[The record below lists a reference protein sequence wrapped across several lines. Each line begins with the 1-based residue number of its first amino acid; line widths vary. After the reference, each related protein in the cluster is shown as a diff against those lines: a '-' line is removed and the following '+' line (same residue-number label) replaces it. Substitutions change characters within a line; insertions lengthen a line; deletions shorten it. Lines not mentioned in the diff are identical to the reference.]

1 MRPWRRMEQS
11 GQMTKVA
18 TVVGVGLGVLALG
31 SGGAFAQSGTDGE
44 PSSIRANVEYLASD
58 ELEGRFTGSEGI
70 RKAADHI
77 IAELEAIGAG
87 PLPGVG
93 DYRLPFE
100 YTGSARDGGS
110 TLRLETADGGSRD
123 FADSVRGLSFSE
135 STTATG
141 PLVFAGYGLVIPE
154 TDGFSYDSYA
164 TLDVAD
170 RIVLVLRYFPED
182 SEGDLRA
189 LFSRYSDLR
198 FKAAALRQRGARGM
212 VVVTGPR
219 SPGAGRLVRMTADAA
234 VADSGIAAV
243 SVTGEV
249 AEALFERVPERTV
262 EEAQAELDSG
272 NPHVAG
278 FEIPVE
284 VTVDARVS
292 RERRTGYNVVGYLP
306 PMTEPH
312 DKPYVALG
320 AHYDHLGRGETGSL
334 AGLSAPPPPP
344 RPGTVQDAG
353 DERTP
358 IAQSAASGSS
368 AEAGDDSDIHNG
380 ADDNASG
387 VAAVLAA
394 GAELAG
400 RDRARGVVLA
410 FWSGEEIG
418 LLGSQEFVGDGPVPM
433 EEVAA
438 YVNFDMVGRM
448 RNNTLT
454 VQGVGSSSVWPGLVD
469 EANGRFGFA
478 LQRVNDPYLPTDSI
492 RFIEADVP
500 SLALFTGSHP
510 EYHRPSDD
518 VETINFPGLERI
530 AGYGAEVAARL
541 IAEPSPPDFVAVER
555 TAQPGRAMTRIT
567 TGTIPDYGAEIEGLR
582 LSGVMAGGPAERAG
596 LQGGDVI
603 VEMAGVAVGNIY
615 DYMGALDLLKA
626 DEPAAV
632 VYIRDGERR
641 ETALVPVARD

>member
-1 MRPWRRMEQS
+1 
-11 GQMTKVA
+11 MTKVT
-18 TVVGVGLGVLALG
+18 TVFAVGLAVLALG
-31 SGGAFAQSGTDGE
+31 SGGAYAQSGSGE
-44 PSSIRANVEYLASD
+44 PSSIRANVEFLASD
-58 ELEGRFTGSEGI
+58 ALEGRFTGSEGI

-87 PLPGVG
+87 PLPGGG
-93 DYRLPFE
+93 DFRLPFE

-110 TLRLETADGGSRD
+110 NLRLETADGLRRD

-135 STTATG
+135 STTASG

-170 RIVLVLRYFPED
+170 KIVLVLRYFPED

-189 LFSRYSDLR
+189 LFSRYSELR

-219 SPGAGRLVRMTADAA
+219 SPGAGRLVRMSADAA

-249 AEALFERVPERTV
+249 AEALFERVPDRTLA
-262 EEAQAELDSG
+262 EAQEGLDDG

-278 FEIPVE
+278 FEVPVE
-284 VTVDARVS
+284 VTIDARVS

-306 PMTEPH
+306 PTDAETP
-312 DKPYVALG
+312 DKPYVVLG

-334 AGLSAPPPPP
+334 AGRSAPPPPP
-344 RPGTVQDAG
+344 PPGIQG
-353 DERTP
+353 
-358 IAQSAASGSS
+358 AAAVVGGAR
-368 AEAGDDSDIHNG
+368 AEAGDNGDVHNG

-394 GAELAG
+394 GAELAA
-400 RDRARGVVLA
+400 RERARGVVLG

-418 LLGSQEFVGDGPVPM
+418 LLGSQEFVNDGPVPM
-433 EEVAA
+433 DEVAA

-448 RNNTLT
+448 RDNALT
-454 VQGVGSSSVWPGLVD
+454 AQGLGSSSVWPGLVD
-469 EANGRFGFA
+469 EVNGGFGFD
-478 LQRVNDPYLPTDSI
+478 LQRVSDPYLPTDSI
-492 RFIEADVP
+492 RFIEAEVP

-518 VETINFPGLERI
+518 VDTINFPDLERV

-541 IAEPSPPDFVAVER
+541 MAEPSPPDFVAVER

-582 LSGVMAGGPAERAG
+582 LSGVMAGGPAQRAG

-615 DYMGALDLLKA
+615 DYMGALDRLRA
-626 DEPAAV
+626 DQPAAV
-632 VYIRDGERR
+632 VFMRDGERR
-641 ETALVPVARD
+641 ETQLVPVARD

>member
-1 MRPWRRMEQS
+1 MIR
-11 GQMTKVA
+11 VA
-18 TVVGVGLGVLALG
+18 TVVAVSLAVLFLG
-31 SGGAFAQSGTDGE
+31 SVGAFAQSGTDGE

-58 ELEGRFTGSEGI
+58 ALEGRFTGSEGI

-141 PLVFAGYGLVIPE
+141 PLVFAGYGLVIPD

-170 RIVLVLRYFPED
+170 KVVLVLRYFPED

-249 AEALFERVPERTV
+249 AEALFDRVPDRTL
-262 EEAQAELDSG
+262 EEAQAELDDG

-306 PMTEPH
+306 PTVAEPH

-334 AGLSAPPPPP
+334 AGLSAPPPPSP
-344 RPGTVQDAG
+344 PPGVEPPPAAEVEAG
-353 DERTP
+353 SR
-358 IAQSAASGSS
+358 
-368 AEAGDDSDIHNG
+368 AEAGDNSDIHNG

-394 GAELAG
+394 GVELAD
-400 RDRARGVVLA
+400 RARARGVVLA

-418 LLGSQEFVGDGPVPM
+418 LLGSQEFVNDGPLPM

-454 VQGVGSSSVWPGLVD
+454 VQGLGSSSVWPGMVD
-469 EANGRFGFA
+469 EANGEFDFA

-510 EYHRPSDD
+510 DYHRPSDD
-518 VETINFPGLERI
+518 THTINFPDLERT
-530 AGYGAEVAARL
+530 ARYGAAVAARL
-541 IAEPSPPDFVAVER
+541 IDEPAPPDFVAVER

-582 LSGVMAGGPAERAG
+582 LSGVMAGGPAARAG
-596 LQGGDVI
+596 LEAGDVI
-603 VEMAGVAVGNIY
+603 VGMAGVAVGNIY

-632 VYIRDGERR
+632 VFMRDGERR
-641 ETALVPVARD
+641 ETQLVPVARD

>member
-1 MRPWRRMEQS
+1 MI
-11 GQMTKVA
+11 KVA
-18 TVVGVGLGVLALG
+18 TVVAVSLAVLALG
-31 SGGAFAQSGTDGE
+31 AAGAFAQSGTVGE
-44 PSSIRANVEYLASD
+44 PSSIRSNVEFLASD
-58 ELEGRFTGSEGI
+58 ALEGRFTGSEGI
-70 RKAADHI
+70 GKAADRI

-87 PLPGVG
+87 PLPGRA
-93 DYRLPFE
+93 DFRLPFE
-100 YTGSARDGGS
+100 YTGSARDEGS
-110 TLRLETADGGSRD
+110 SLRLDTADGLRWD

-135 STTATG
+135 STTASG
-141 PLVFAGYGLVIPE
+141 ALVFAGYGLVIPE

-170 RIVLVLRYFPED
+170 KIVLVLRYFPED
-182 SEGDLRA
+182 SEGELRA
-189 LFSRYSDLR
+189 LFSRYADLR

-243 SVTGEV
+243 SATGGVVET
-249 AEALFERVPERTV
+249 LFERVPNRTF
-262 EEAQAELDSG
+262 EEAQRELDSG

-284 VTVDARVS
+284 VTIDARVS

-306 PMTEPH
+306 PTTAETP

-320 AHYDHLGRGETGSL
+320 AHYDHLGRGESGSL
-334 AGLSAPPPPP
+334 AGA
-344 RPGTVQDAG
+344 DAAG
-353 DERTP
+353 DV
-358 IAQSAASGSS
+358 
-368 AEAGDDSDIHNG
+368 HNG

-394 GAELAG
+394 GAVLTG
-400 RDRARGVVLA
+400 RERARGVVLG

-418 LLGSQEFVGDGPVPM
+418 LLGSQEFVRSGLVPM
-433 EEVAA
+433 DEVAA

-448 RNNTLT
+448 RDNALT
-454 VQGVGSSSVWPGLVD
+454 AQGLGSSSVWPGLVD
-469 EANGRFGFA
+469 EVNDGFGFD
-478 LQRVNDPYLPTDSI
+478 LQRVSDPYLPTDSI

-500 SLALFTGSHP
+500 SLALFTGSHQ

-518 VETINFPGLERI
+518 ADTINFPDLERT
-530 AGYGAEVAARL
+530 ARYGAAVAARL
-541 IAEPSPPDFVAVER
+541 IDEPAPPDYVAVER
-555 TAQPGRAMTRIT
+555 TAQPGRAMTRIS

-626 DEPAAV
+626 DEPTPVA
-632 VYIRDGERR
+632 YLRDGQRQ
-641 ETALVPVARD
+641 ETQLVPVARD

>member
-1 MRPWRRMEQS
+1 
-11 GQMTKVA
+11 MTKSA
-18 TVVGVGLGVLALG
+18 AVVGVSLAVVALA
-31 SGGAFAQSGTDGE
+31 SGGALAQSGTDGE
-44 PSSIRANVEYLASD
+44 PSSIRANVEFLASD
-58 ELEGRFTGSEGI
+58 ALEGRFTGSEGI

-77 IAELEAIGAG
+77 IAELEAMGAG

-93 DYRLPFE
+93 DFRLPFE

-110 TLRLETADGGSRD
+110 NLRLETADGLSRD

-135 STTATG
+135 STTAGG

-164 TLDVAD
+164 TLDVTD
-170 RIVLVLRYFPED
+170 KIVLVLRYFPED

-198 FKAAALRQRGARGM
+198 FKAAALRRRGARGM

-243 SVTGEV
+243 SVTGAV
-249 AEALFERVPERTV
+249 AEALFERVPDRTL
-262 EEAQAELDSG
+262 EDAQREIDDG

-284 VTVDARVS
+284 VTLDTRVS

-306 PMTEPH
+306 PTAAEPA
-312 DKPYVALG
+312 DKPYVVLG

-334 AGLSAPPPPP
+334 AGLSASPPPSPP
-344 RPGTVQDAG
+344 PGVESGAAEVGAGSQAAAG
-353 DERTP
+353 DN
-358 IAQSAASGSS
+358 G
-368 AEAGDDSDIHNG
+368 DIHNG

-394 GAELAG
+394 GAELSG

-418 LLGSQEFVGDGPVPM
+418 LLGSAEFARSGPLPM
-433 EEVAA
+433 DEVAA

-448 RNNTLT
+448 RDNALT
-454 VQGVGSSSVWPGLVD
+454 VQGLGSSSVWPGLVD
-469 EANGRFGFA
+469 EVNGAFGFD
-478 LQRVNDPYLPTDSI
+478 LQRVSDPYLPTDSI
-492 RFIEADVP
+492 SFIEAEVP
-500 SLALFTGSHP
+500 SLALFTGSHAD
-510 EYHRPSDD
+510 YHRPSDD
-518 VETINFPGLERI
+518 ADTLNFPDLERT
-530 AGYGAEVAARL
+530 ARYGAAVAARL
-541 IAEPSPPDFVAVER
+541 IDEAAPPDFVAVER

-582 LSGVMAGGPAERAG
+582 LSGVMAGGPAARAG
-596 LQGGDVI
+596 LEAGDVI

-615 DYMGALDLLKA
+615 DYMGALDLLRA
-626 DEPAAV
+626 DRPAAV
-632 VYIRDGERR
+632 VYLRDGERR
-641 ETALVPVARD
+641 ETQLVPVARD

>member
-1 MRPWRRMEQS
+1 MA
-11 GQMTKVA
+11 KA
-18 TVVGVGLGVLALG
+18 TVVGVSFAVLSLG
-31 SGGAFAQSGTDGE
+31 SGGAFAQSGTDGG
-44 PSSIRANVEYLASD
+44 PSSIRANVEFLASD
-58 ELEGRFTGSEGI
+58 ELEGRFTGSAGI
-70 RKAADHI
+70 RRAADHI
-77 IAELEAIGAG
+77 IAEMEAIGAE

-100 YTGSARDGGS
+100 YTGSARDEGS
-110 TLRLETADGGSRD
+110 TLRVETGDGPRRD

-135 STTATG
+135 SATATG

-154 TDGFSYDSYA
+154 TDGFSYDSFA

-170 RIVLVLRYFPED
+170 KVVLVLRYFPED
-182 SEGDLRA
+182 SEGDVRA
-189 LFSRYSDLR
+189 LFSRYSELR
-198 FKAAALRQRGARGM
+198 FKAAALRRRGARGM

-249 AEALFERVPERTV
+249 AEALFERVPERTL

-306 PMTEPH
+306 PTVAEPLE
-312 DKPYVALG
+312 KPYVALG
-320 AHYDHLGRGETGSL
+320 AHYDHLGRGESGSL
-334 AGLSAPPPPP
+334 AGAAA
-344 RPGTVQDAG
+344 AG
-353 DERTP
+353 DV
-358 IAQSAASGSS
+358 
-368 AEAGDDSDIHNG
+368 HNG

-394 GAELAG
+394 GSALAG
-400 RDRARGVVLA
+400 RERARGVVLA

-418 LLGSQEFVGDGPVPM
+418 LLGSQEFVNDGPVPTD
-433 EEVAA
+433 EIAA

-448 RNNTLT
+448 RDNTLT
-454 VQGVGSSSVWPGLVD
+454 VQALGSSSVWPGLVD
-469 EANGRFGFA
+469 EANGRFDFA

-492 RFIEADVP
+492 RFIEAEVP

-518 VETINFPGLERI
+518 VGTINFQGLERI
-530 AGYGAEVAARL
+530 AGYGADVAARL

-582 LSGVMAGGPAERAG
+582 LSGVMAGGPAARAG
-596 LQGGDVI
+596 LAAGDVI

-626 DEPAAV
+626 DVPAAV
-632 VYIRDGERR
+632 VFMRDGKRR
-641 ETALVPVARD
+641 ETQLVPVARD

>member
-1 MRPWRRMEQS
+1 
-11 GQMTKVA
+11 MTKLA
-18 TVVGVGLGVLALG
+18 AVVGVSLAVVALAA
-31 SGGAFAQSGTDGE
+31 GGAFAQSGTDGE
-44 PSSIRANVEYLASD
+44 PSSIRANVEFLASD
-58 ELEGRFTGSEGI
+58 ALEGRFTGSEGI

-93 DYRLPFE
+93 DFRLPFE

-110 TLRLETADGGSRD
+110 NLRLDTADGLRRD
-123 FADSVRGLSFSE
+123 FADSVRGLSFSD
-135 STTATG
+135 STTASG

-164 TLDVAD
+164 TLDVTD
-170 RIVLVLRYFPED
+170 KIVLVLRYFPED

-189 LFSRYSDLR
+189 LFSRYSELR
-198 FKAAALRQRGARGM
+198 FKAAALRRRGARGM

-243 SVTGEV
+243 SVTGAV
-249 AEALFERVPERTV
+249 AEALFERVPDRTL
-262 EEAQAELDSG
+262 EDAQRELDDG
-272 NPHVAG
+272 NPHLAG
-278 FEIPVE
+278 FEIPVD
-284 VTVDARVS
+284 VTIDARVS

-306 PMTEPH
+306 PTAAEPA
-312 DKPYVALG
+312 DKPYVVLG
-320 AHYDHLGRGETGSL
+320 AHYDHLGRGESGSL
-334 AGLSAPPPPP
+334 AGA
-344 RPGTVQDAG
+344 DAAG
-353 DERTP
+353 DV
-358 IAQSAASGSS
+358 
-368 AEAGDDSDIHNG
+368 HNG

-387 VAAVLAA
+387 AAAVLAA

-400 RDRARGVVLA
+400 RERARGVVLG

-418 LLGSQEFVGDGPVPM
+418 LLGSQEFVRSGPVPM
-433 EEVAA
+433 DEVTA

-448 RNNTLT
+448 RDNALT
-454 VQGVGSSSVWPGLVD
+454 AQGLGSSSVWPALVD
-469 EANGRFGFA
+469 EVNGSFGFD
-478 LQRVNDPYLPTDSI
+478 LQRVSDPYLPTDSI

-518 VETINFPGLERI
+518 ADTINFPDLERT
-530 AGYGAEVAARL
+530 ARYGAAVAARL
-541 IAEPSPPDFVAVER
+541 IDEPAPPDFVAVER
-555 TAQPGRAMTRIT
+555 TAQQGRAMTRIT

-596 LQGGDVI
+596 LQAGDVI

-626 DEPAAV
+626 DEPAPV
-632 VYIRDGERR
+632 VFMREGERR
-641 ETALVPVARD
+641 ETSLVPLARD

>member
-1 MRPWRRMEQS
+1 MRRRRWHTSTGADKPVESTCVVVWAVS
-11 GQMTKVA
+11 GRRA
-18 TVVGVGLGVLALG
+18 
-31 SGGAFAQSGTDGE
+31 GE

-58 ELEGRFTGSEGI
+58 ELEGRFTGSDGI

-77 IAELEAIGAG
+77 IAELAAIGAG

-110 TLRLETADGGSRD
+110 TLRFETADGRGRD
-123 FADSVRGLSFSE
+123 FAGSVRGLSFSE

-141 PLVFAGYGLVIPE
+141 PLVFAGYGIVIPE
-154 TDGFSYDSYA
+154 TDGFSYDSFA

-170 RIVLVLRYFPED
+170 KVVLVLRYFPED

-198 FKAAALRQRGARGM
+198 FKAAALRRRGALGM

-249 AEALFERVPERTV
+249 AEALFDRVPERTL

-278 FEIPVE
+278 FEIPGE

-306 PMTEPH
+306 PTAAEPH

-320 AHYDHLGRGETGSL
+320 AHYDHLGHGESGSL
-334 AGLSAPPPPP
+334 AGA
-344 RPGTVQDAG
+344 DA
-353 DERTP
+353 
-358 IAQSAASGSS
+358 
-368 AEAGDDSDIHNG
+368 AGEVHNG

-394 GAELAG
+394 GAELAAG
-400 RDRARGVVLA
+400 ERDRGVVLA

-418 LLGSQEFVGDGPVPM
+418 LLGSQEFVNDGPVPM
-433 EEVAA
+433 DEVAA

-454 VQGVGSSSVWPGLVD
+454 VQALGSSSVWPGLVD
-469 EANGRFGFA
+469 EANGAFDFV
-478 LQRVNDPYLPTDSI
+478 LQRVSDPYLPTDSI

-500 SLALFTGSHP
+500 SLALFTGSHS

-541 IAEPSPPDFVAVER
+541 IAEPSPPDFIAVER

-582 LSGVMAGGPAERAG
+582 LSGVMAGGPAARAG
-596 LQGGDVI
+596 LEAGDVI
-603 VEMAGVAVGNIY
+603 VEMAGVTVGNIY
-615 DYMGALDLLKA
+615 DYMGALDQLRA
-626 DEPAAV
+626 DQPASV
-632 VYIRDGERR
+632 VFMRDGERR
-641 ETALVPVARD
+641 ETQLVPVARN